1 MKKIALLLAFSLFF
15 TLFSYSSFF
24 SGNTINSKTKKPVE
38 YVNIGIVGKNIGTV
52 ADENGKYKID
62 LDSKYDNDT
71 LRFSCI
77 GYSSFSIKVADF
89 KKLKSDILLE
99 EKITEMKEVVIFPKV
114 FKQKTLGV
122 TATGKAIQAGFDTV
136 KLGSEYG
143 ILMKIKKSA
152 YLQKVNVNIARCS
165 FDTMFYRLN
174 IYKVVG
180 KKQFE
185 NILKEPIYLKL
196 PKEQTKK
203 TVEIDLTKY
212 NLVVQGSVL
221 VSLEQVKDQGA
232 GKLFFCVG
240 LSESTYYRETSQGD
254 WHSVPIGIS
263 ISLDAKVEK

>member
-114 FKQKTLGV
+114 FKQKTLGWREIICPWIESLPL
-122 TATGKAIQAGFDTV
+122 AKELIMINPWWQDRINE
-136 KLGSEYG
+136 LEEEN
-143 ILMKIKKSA
+143 KK
-152 YLQKVNVNIARCS
+152 
-165 FDTMFYRLN
+165 
-174 IYKVVG
+174 
-180 KKQFE
+180 
-185 NILKEPIYLKL
+185 LKESIDTTPIINLTQI
-196 PKEQTKK
+196 KERK
-203 TVEIDLTKY
+203 
-212 NLVVQGSVL
+212 
-221 VSLEQVKDQGA
+221 
-232 GKLFFCVG
+232 
-240 LSESTYYRETSQGD
+240 
-254 WHSVPIGIS
+254 
-263 ISLDAKVEK
+263 